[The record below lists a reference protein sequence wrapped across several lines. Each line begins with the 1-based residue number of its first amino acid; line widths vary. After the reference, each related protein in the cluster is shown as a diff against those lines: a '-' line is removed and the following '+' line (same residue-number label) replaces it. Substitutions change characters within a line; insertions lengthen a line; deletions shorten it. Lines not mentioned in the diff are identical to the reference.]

1 MSKKAQRG
9 MQVLCG
15 TALAVVILGAAGCG
29 SSEYAR
35 RRDADR
41 ILSARVDE
49 RLASVPAIVTARVA
63 ARSHGGIVA
72 LVGEAPDENV
82 RREAERVASA
92 VPGVARVDNM
102 ILVVKGDPETGG
114 SAPAK
119 GAVLMART
127 E

>member
-1 MSKKAQRG
+1 M
-9 MQVLCG
+9 
-15 TALAVVILGAAGCG
+15 LGAAGCG

-41 ILSARVDE
+41 MLSARVDE
-49 RLASVPAIVTARVA
+49 QLASVPAIVAARVA

-82 RREAERVASA
+82 RREAERVARG
-92 VPGVARVDNM
+92 VPGVARVDNL

-119 GAVLMART
+119 GAVLLART